1 MKVSG
6 PPAWLALPVIT
17 LLVAVILA
25 GPAEMMGRCFRG
37 PRAVDR
43 LPQHLIRSFS
53 ASVSSVHVLP
63 SSPHGRL
70 GAGGVLAFLALATGV
85 RMRVV
90 YAVSGVVVVGMIL
103 GETLTGA
110 AGRDH
115 LEPDGRLR
123 DVQLLPRELVHPPA
137 RGPRATAAGA
147 VVLAAPCLGQPG
159 ASSAPGAPD
168 GLVGNRIIR
177 RSLATPWDEPRAAL
191 RDDSA
196 EATGRG

>member
-6 PPAWLALPVIT
+6 PPAWLALPVIN

-103 GETLTGA
+103 GETLTGGSWSRPPRTGWSPSRCA
-110 AGRDH
+110 TTTARTGSSTGSRTAGHRCWGCRSGRALSRPAWR
-115 LEPDGRLR
+115 LERAGCSGRPSR
-123 DVQLLPRELVHPPA
+123 QPHHSQ
-137 RGPRATAAGA
+137 
-147 VVLAAPCLGQPG
+147 VLGHAMGQTSCCAWG
-159 ASSAPGAPD
+159 
-168 GLVGNRIIR
+168 
-177 RSLATPWDEPRAAL
+177 
-191 RDDSA
+191 
-196 EATGRG
+196 